1 MGYKGLELKDRVAV
15 VIGGTSGLGRA
26 IMLALAEAGAD
37 VVPTSRRRD
46 QVESAAREA
55 ESLGRRALQ
64 LTSDV
69 MDRRSLESL
78 RDAVVREFGKADIL
92 VNAAGRTKRA
102 PTIDL
107 SEKDWNDIIETNL
120 TGSLRACQVFGRSMI
135 ERWYGRIINISSLTS
150 LVSMHEVAAYAASAV
165 FLASDS
171 AAFVTGI
178 TLLVDGGFLASG
190 VNQ

>member
-37 VVPTSRRRD
+37 VVPTSRRLD